1 MQLMSACVGL
11 VSTITNHPNLAPIRS
26 VVDVI
31 SDLGVSGVRIVF
43 TKDAAGSTVDAKRD
57 LALSLSS
64 PLSQFSLS
72 RHANVMTGFI
82 RLLQKHVK
90 SFVRLILYPSTLV
103 H

>member
-1 MQLMSACVGL
+1 MHFISQAVL
-11 VSTITNHPNLAPIRS
+11 
-26 VVDVI
+26 DVI

-43 TKDAAGSTVDAKRD
+43 TKDAADSTVDAKRD
-57 LALSLSS
+57 LALSLSPL

-90 SFVRLILYPSTLV
+90 SFVPLIL
-103 H
+103 